1 MKGAPIAV
9 VLLGI
14 IAVIVLLCTHTVKE
28 WEQAL
33 ILEFGQAKRVE
44 NAWGEPPEAGLKF
57 KLPYEKVVTLD
68 RRLSLIHI

>member
-1 MKGAPIAV
+1 MKGTPIFAV
-9 VLLGI
+9 ILGI

-44 NAWGEPPEAGLKF
+44 NTRPKPGSNLNCLTKRSSRWI
-57 KLPYEKVVTLD
+57 VVIL
-68 RRLSLIHI
+68 RLI